1 MKIAYISSYPPRE
14 CGIATFN
21 HNLLRAIGSNKKAVS
36 EESFVVAM
44 NDSDSLDEYEYP
56 KEVKCVIRQENQKD
70 YIRAADYINTS
81 LANAC

>member
-21 HNLLRAIGSNKKAVS
+21 HNLLRAIGFNKNAVS

-44 NDSDSLDEYEYP
+44 NDADSIDEYEYQR
-56 KEVKCVIRQENQKD
+56 KLS
-70 YIRAADYINTS
+70 T
-81 LANAC
+81 L